1 MNYPVWELYTLGGG
15 FWIAVIA
22 VVHVFV
28 AHFAIGGGL
37 FLVLTEKKGYREN
50 SQQILDYTKKHA
62 KFFMLLTLVFGAVTG
77 VGIWFAI
84 SLVSPAATSRLIH
97 TFVYF
102 WAIEWVF
109 FMAEI
114 IAIFVYYY
122 TFGKM
127 RRDRHMLVGWLYFFF
142 AWMSLFM
149 INGIIAFM
157 LSPGAWLETGNVW
170 HGFFNPTFWPALFF
184 RTFIALM
191 LAGLYGFVTSS
202 WIKDRDFREKMVRY
216 CAKWL
221 LLPFVFLI
229 LSGLWYLSAVPEGA
243 KAMILGRSPEI
254 VPFFRAF
261 IWLSVI
267 IVLGG
272 LFFSIRMPGAI
283 KRPVAFVLLFIGL
296 LYMGSFEWMREAGRR
311 PYVIYEY
318 MYSNSIPVEMEQEIN
333 EKGILT
339 LARWVENRQ
348 LTDENMTAAGREI
361 YNLQCSSCHSLDGP
375 LNDIR
380 PLTAKFGLYG
390 MDSILNG
397 MGKLYDYMPRFMGT
411 RQERLALAHYIVED
425 IHGKTIKEHQPARI
439 EPLDFEIPPF
449 DPDMD
454 EYVLLAWNNLGLKCI
469 TDCDDYFSL
478 LPPGNTLYAQ
488 LVRRDFFP
496 EIVLDDVVLSYRV
509 QDGFENPA
517 DHVAFW
523 DNAKSLLGRD
533 LPLNTG
539 SAGQGMQGEFRL
551 NEELMTYVAAGIPVV
566 PYSDDGSIN
575 PYPFIHIEARD
586 KNTGEL
592 LARTKTVAPVS
603 AEMGCKTCHGGEW
616 RVQGRMGISA
626 ETASDVLRLHDRRNK
641 TDLMDRAEAG
651 NPVLCQSCHPDP
663 LLNAKGDP
671 ELLNLPAALH
681 GFHALYLTDRQG
693 AETCNA
699 CHPSD
704 PDSETDCKRGVHA
717 TTVNLNCTSCHGTL
731 EDHALTLLKGEYE
744 KGKTGKAERLIKHI
758 QPRLVASLDE
768 INPRTP
774 WEQQP
779 DCLTCHQDFG
789 RPQSHDMSAFNVWN
803 EQVSELYRLRSGY
816 MGLMCQSCHG
826 ATHAE
831 YPSMNKY
838 GLDRDN
844 VQPMQYQGEPYAIGA
859 NNNCAVCHTME
870 MDYDAHHPGMLDGT
884 RNRRDNP

>member
-15 FWIAVIA
+15 FWIAIIA
-22 VVHVFV
+22 ILHVFV

-37 FLVLTEKKGYREN
+37 FLVLTEKKAYREN
-50 SQQILDYTKKHA
+50 SPQILEYTKKHT
-62 KFFMLLTLVFGAVTG
+62 KFFLLLTLVFGAVSG
-77 VGIWFAI
+77 VGIWFVI

-97 TFVYF
+97 LFVYF

-114 IAIFVYYY
+114 IAIFVYFY

-127 RRDRHMLVGWLYFFF
+127 QRDKHVMVGWLYFIF
-142 AWMSLFM
+142 AWLSLFM

-202 WIKDRDFREKMVRY
+202 WIKDQDFREKMIRY

-229 LSGLWYLSAVPEGA
+229 ISGVWYLSAVPEGA

-254 VPFFRAF
+254 VPFFKAF

-267 IVLGG
+267 IVLAG
-272 LFFSIRMPGAI
+272 LIYSIRMPGGI
-283 KRPVAFVLLFIGL
+283 KRPVAFILLFIGL

-311 PYVIYEY
+311 PYVIYEV

-333 EKGILT
+333 EKGL
-339 LARWVENRQ
+339 LQMAKWVENRD
-348 LTDENMTAAGREI
+348 LSEESMIKAGKEI
-361 YNLQCSSCHSLDGP
+361 FNLQCISCHSVDGP

-380 PLTAKFGLYG
+380 PVTAKFGLYG
-390 MDSILNG
+390 MDAVLNG
-397 MGKLYDYMPRFMGT
+397 MGKIYDYMPRFMGT
-411 RQERLALAHYIVED
+411 RDERLALAHYLVED
-425 IHGKTIKEHQPARI
+425 LHGKDVEAA
-439 EPLDFEIPPF
+439 EPVEVEVLDFEIPPF
-449 DPDMD
+449 DPEED
-454 EYVLLAWNNLGLKCI
+454 EYVLMAWNTLGLKCI
-469 TDCDDYFSL
+469 SDCDDYWSL

-496 EIVLDDVVLSYRV
+496 EIVLDDVLVTYRV
-509 QDGFENPA
+509 EDGFENPA
-517 DHVAFW
+517 DHVSFW
-523 DNAKSLLGRD
+523 DNSESLIGRQ
-533 LPLNTG
+533 LPDNISG
-539 SAGQGMQGEFRL
+539 SGLGMQGEFKL
-551 NEELMTYVAAGIPVV
+551 NDDLMTYVAGGIPVV

-575 PYPFIHIEARD
+575 PYPFFYIEARD
-586 KNTGEL
+586 KHTGEL
-592 LARTKTVAPVS
+592 LAETKVVAPVS
-603 AEMGCKTCHGGEW
+603 AEMGCNTCHGGEW
-616 RVQGRMGISA
+616 RVQGKMGISA
-626 ETASDVLRLHDRRNK
+626 VTASDVLRLHDKRNK
-641 TDLMDRAEAG
+641 TDLMDRANAG

-681 GFHALYLTDRQG
+681 GFHANYLTDREG
-693 AETCNA
+693 AEACNT

-704 PDSETDCKRGVHA
+704 PDGLTDCKRGVHA
-717 TTVNLNCTSCHGTL
+717 TTVSLDCTSCHGTL

-744 KGKTGKAERLIKHI
+744 LGKTERAGELMKHI
-758 QPRLVASLDE
+758 EPRLVASLDD

-774 WEQQP
+774 WHQEP
-779 DCLTCHQDFG
+779 DCLTCHQDFAK
-789 RPQSHDMSAFNVWN
+789 PESHDVSAFNVWN
-803 EQVSELYRLRSGY
+803 EDVSELYRLRADN

-831 YPSMNKY
+831 YPAVNKF
-838 GLDRDN
+838 GKDRDN
-844 VQPMQYQGEPYAIGA
+844 IQPLQYQGEPYAIGA
-859 NNNCAVCHTME
+859 NNNCAVCHLQE
-870 MDYDAHHPGMLDGT
+870 MTSEAHHPNILEGT
-884 RNRRDNP
+884 RNKRD

>member
-1 MNYPVWELYTLGGG
+1 MNYPVWELYTFGGG
-15 FWIAVIA
+15 LWIALIA
-22 VVHVFV
+22 VLHVFV

-50 SQQILDYTKKHA
+50 SRQILEYTRKHS
-62 KFFMLLTLVFGAVTG
+62 KFFLLVTLVFGAVTG

-114 IAIFVYYY
+114 VAIFVYFY

-127 RRDRHMLVGWLYFFF
+127 QRDKHLLVGWMYFVF
-142 AWMSLFM
+142 AWLSLFM

-157 LSPGAWLETGNVW
+157 LSPGAWLETNNVW

-202 WIKDRDFREKMVRY
+202 WIKDQDFREKMIRY
-216 CAKWL
+216 CARWL

-229 LSGLWYLSAVPEGA
+229 ISGIWYLSAVPEGA

-254 VPFFRAF
+254 IPFFQAF

-267 IVLGG
+267 IVLAG
-272 LFFSIRMPGAI
+272 LIYSIRMPGSI
-283 KRPVAFVLLFIGL
+283 KRSVAFVLLFIGL

-318 MYSNSIPVEMEQEIN
+318 MYSNSIPVEMEEEIN
-333 EKGILT
+333 EKGLLQT
-339 LARWVENRQ
+339 SRWVENRE
-348 LTDENMTAAGREI
+348 LTEENMNEAGQEI

-375 LNDIR
+375 LNNIR
-380 PLTAKFGLYG
+380 PLTAKFGLFG

-425 IHGKTIKEHQPARI
+425 IHDKEI
-439 EPLDFEIPPF
+439 SEDEPVQTPVFDFDIPPF
-449 DPDMD
+449 DPDED
-454 EYVLLAWNNLGLKCI
+454 EYVLMAWNTLGLKCI
-469 TDCDDYFSL
+469 SDCDDYWSL
-478 LPPGNTLYAQ
+478 LPPGNALYAQ
-488 LVRRDFFP
+488 LVRRDFLP
-496 EIVLDDVVLSYRV
+496 EIVLDDVVLTYRV
-509 QDGFENPA
+509 EDGFENPA
-517 DHVAFW
+517 GHVDFW
-523 DNAKSLLGRD
+523 DNAQSLVGED
-533 LPLNTG
+533 LPENISKNGLG
-539 SAGQGMQGEFRL
+539 LSGEFKL
-551 NEELMTYVAAGIPVV
+551 NEDLMTYVAAGIPVV
-566 PYSDDGSIN
+566 PYADDGTIN
-575 PYPFIHIEARD
+575 PYPFFYVEARD
-586 KNTGEL
+586 RDSGEL
-592 LARTKTVAPVS
+592 LAQTKVVAPVS

-616 RVQGRMGISA
+616 RVQGKMGISA
-626 ETASDVLRLHDRRNK
+626 VTASDVLRLHDKRND
-641 TDLMDRAEAG
+641 TDLMAGAEAG

-663 LLNAKGDP
+663 LLNAQGDP
-671 ELLNLPAALH
+671 EILNLPAALH
-681 GFHALYLTDRQG
+681 GFHVNYLTDREG
-693 AETCNA
+693 AQACNA

-704 PDSETDCKRGVHA
+704 PDGLTDCKRGVHA
-717 TTVNLNCTSCHGTL
+717 TDIRLDCTYCHGTL

-744 KGKTGKAERLIKHI
+744 QGKTKRAERLMENIK
-758 QPRLVASLDE
+758 PRLVASIED
-768 INPRTP
+768 INPRIP
-774 WEQQP
+774 WHQQP
-779 DCLTCHQDFG
+779 DCLTCHEDFG
-789 RPQSHDMSAFNVWN
+789 PPESHEVRAFNVWN
-803 EQVSELYRLRSGY
+803 EHVDELYRLRMDY

-831 YPSMNKY
+831 YPAVNQFGK
-838 GLDRDN
+838 DRDN
-844 VQPMQYQGEPYAIGA
+844 IQPLQYQGEPYAIGA
-859 NNNCAVCHTME
+859 NNNCSVCHIQE
-870 MDYDAHHPGMLDGT
+870 MDFEAHHPNMLKGT
-884 RNRRDNP
+884 RNKQGPG

>member
-15 FWIAVIA
+15 FWIALIA

-50 SQQILDYTKKHA
+50 SRQILDYTKKHA

-127 RRDRHMLVGWLYFFF
+127 QRDKHMLVGWLYFVF

-170 HGFFNPTFWPALFF
+170 HAFFNPTFWPALFF

-202 WIKDRDFREKMVRY
+202 LIKDQDFREKMIRY

-221 LLPFVFLI
+221 ILPLAFLI
-229 LSGLWYLSAVPEGA
+229 ISGFWYLSAVPEDA

-261 IWLSVI
+261 IWLSI
-267 IVLGG
+267 IILLGG
-272 LFFSIRMPGAI
+272 LVFSIRMPGSI
-283 KRPVAFVLLFIGL
+283 KRPLAFVLLFIGL

-318 MYSNSIPVEMEQEIN
+318 MYSNSIPVIMEQEIN

-339 LARWVENRQ
+339 LARWVENRE
-348 LTDENMTAAGREI
+348 LTEENMVQAGREI

-380 PLTAKFGLYG
+380 PMTAKFGLYG
-390 MDSILNG
+390 MDSMLNG
-397 MGKLYDYMPRFMGT
+397 IGKLYDYMPRFMGT

-425 IHGKTIKEHQPARI
+425 IHGKKIKESVPIETPA
-439 EPLDFEIPPF
+439 FEFDIPPF
-449 DPDMD
+449 DPDRD

-469 TDCDDYFSL
+469 TDCDDYWSL
-478 LPPGNTLYAQ
+478 LPPGNTLFAQ
-488 LVRRDFFP
+488 LIRRDFLP
-496 EIVLDDVVLSYRV
+496 EIVLDGVVITYKV
-509 QDGFENPA
+509 QEGFENPA

-523 DNAKSLLGRD
+523 DYSESLIGIELPRNISKSGL
-533 LPLNTG
+533 
-539 SAGQGMQGEFRL
+539 GMQGEFKL
-551 NEELMTYVAAGIPVV
+551 NDELMAFIASGIPVV
-566 PYSDDGSIN
+566 PYADDGTIN
-575 PYPFIHIEARD
+575 PCPFIHVEAVD
-586 KNTGEL
+586 KNTGEV

-626 ETASDVLRLHDRRNK
+626 ETASDVLRLHDKRNK
-641 TDLMDRAEAG
+641 TDLMTRAQAG

-663 LLNAKGDP
+663 LLNATGDP
-671 ELLNLPAALH
+671 ELLNMPAALH
-681 GFHALYLTDRQG
+681 GFHVHYLTERQG
-693 AETCNA
+693 AEACNA

-704 PDSETDCKRGVHA
+704 PDSLTDCKRGVHA
-717 TTVNLNCTSCHGTL
+717 TTINLDCTSCHGTL
-731 EDHALTLLKGEYE
+731 EDHTLTLLKGEYE
-744 KGKTGKAERLIKHI
+744 KGKTERAGRLMRHI

-774 WEQQP
+774 WHQQP

-789 RPQSHDMSAFNVWN
+789 IPRSHEVSAFNVWN
-803 EQVSELYRLRSGY
+803 EHESELYRLRSDY

-831 YPSMNKY
+831 YPAVNKY

-859 NNNCAVCHTME
+859 NNNCAVCHTMD
-870 MDYDAHHPGMLDGT
+870 MDFEAHHPGMLDGT
-884 RNRRDNP
+884 RNRRGPN